1 MMAIQSDISHAF
13 QQYEEQKFCESKA
26 SFEKLLQNEM
36 PILNEIQLRFVYG
49 YPLSALGLVDE
60 AVDNYE
66 RLGELGKQS
75 KNLKIVVQALHQI
88 GMVYREAEQYD
99 KAISY
104 FEKEQKM
111 IHKRFIDNHLFL
123 AANLYEM
130 GYTPLLDGHVE
141 VAYSFPVDSLTE
153 SEKSK
158 DSIMKACAERALGE
172 FYVKQDKPVV
182 AQAYFE
188 ASILSFKEA
197 GDEIGATEV
206 VELLEKLSDK

>member
-13 QQYEEQKFCESKA
+13 QQYEDKKFRESKV
-26 SFEKLLQNEM
+26 SFEKLLQDDM
-36 PILNEIQLRFVYG
+36 TLSNEIQLRFVYG
-49 YPLSALGLVDE
+49 YPLSALGLVDK

-66 RLGELGKQS
+66 KLGELGKQS
-75 KNLKIVVQALHQI
+75 KNLEIVVQALHQI
-88 GMVYREAEQYD
+88 GMVYREAEQYN

-111 IHKRFIDNHLFL
+111 IHKHFIDNHLFL

-130 GYTPLLDGHVE
+130 GYTLLLDGHVE
-141 VAYSFPVDSLTE
+141 VAYSFLVDSLTE

-158 DSIMKACAERALGE
+158 DLIMKACAERGLGE
-172 FYVKQDKPVV
+172 FYVKQDKPVA
-182 AQAYFE
+182 AQAYFK